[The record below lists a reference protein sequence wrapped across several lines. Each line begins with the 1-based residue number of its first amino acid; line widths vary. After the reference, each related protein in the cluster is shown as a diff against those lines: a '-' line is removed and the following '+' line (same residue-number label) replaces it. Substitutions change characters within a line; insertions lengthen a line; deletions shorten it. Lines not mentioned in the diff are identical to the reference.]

1 MRNLDTTTLRS
12 FVAVADC
19 GGVTRAAGMLHLT
32 QSAVSMQ
39 IKRLEELLGLSLFD
53 RNNRRVTLTASGEQL
68 LGYARRILEL
78 NDEAV
83 GRLTEQTFE
92 GELVLG
98 VPNDIVYPVIP
109 RVLKSFNTAF
119 PRVSVNLKSSSTVRL
134 LEGLKK
140 GELDLILTT
149 EENVGPEGETLSEMQ
164 LRWTGAVDGAAW
176 KKRPL
181 RLAFC
186 KYCIFRPLVLRKLE
200 AAGIDWELAVD
211 SDDDR
216 AVEALTSADLAV
228 GAYLE
233 ESIPPHLE
241 AITPGAALPD
251 LGVQKVNLYTRS
263 GRDELLEELANMLRK
278 GYGAVRP
285 VTSVNAA

>member
-1 MRNLDTTTLRS
+1 MRRGKSGPCGWRS
-12 FVAVADC
+12 A
-19 GGVTRAAGMLHLT
+19 
-32 QSAVSMQ
+32 
-39 IKRLEELLGLSLFD
+39 
-53 RNNRRVTLTASGEQL
+53 
-68 LGYARRILEL
+68 
-78 NDEAV
+78 
-83 GRLTEQTFE
+83 
-92 GELVLG
+92 
-98 VPNDIVYPVIP
+98 
-109 RVLKSFNTAF
+109 NT
-119 PRVSVNLKSSSTVRL
+119 
-134 LEGLKK
+134 
-140 GELDLILTT
+140 D
-149 EENVGPEGETLSEMQ
+149 
-164 LRWTGAVDGAAW
+164 
-176 KKRPL
+176 
-181 RLAFC
+181 
-186 KYCIFRPLVLRKLE
+186 FRPLVLRKLE
-200 AAGIDWELAVD
+200 AAGIDWELAVG